1 MSPTLPK
8 ITVVTP
14 SFNQAR
20 YLEDTIRSVLDQGY
34 PNLEYIIIDG
44 GSTDGSAD
52 LIRRYEK
59 QLTYWVSEKD
69 NGLYDAIQKGFA
81 RSTGEIMTWINADDM
96 YHKQSLFTVAA
107 IFQKFEQVKWLMG
120 ANTFFN
126 EAGQCFLYDDL
137 PYAQRWSRLRLE
149 LFDGQ
154 FIQQESV
161 FWRRGLWEE
170 AGSYIAQDYALAADF
185 ELWLRFSRYQQL
197 HTTSF
202 ILGGFRFRSANQK
215 SYEQRDQYMK
225 QVSEVLGKEK
235 RGALSLLFYRSL
247 IGLAKAVPK
256 KKWRN
261 KLLANILNLPPK
273 IIFDREQGM
282 VFGRKNDF

>member
-96 YHKQSLFTVAA
+96 YHKQSLSTVAA
-107 IFQKFEQVKWLMG
+107 IFEKFEQVKWLMG

-161 FWRRGLWEE
+161 FWRRRLWEE

-197 HTTSF
+197 YTTSF